1 MLVPPNPNELLNAML
16 TFESLDIFGTKS
28 KSQFSEGFSK
38 FKVAGIILLLI
49 DNIDNIDST
58 LPAAPSRW
66 PIEDFVELT
75 IIFGNDALIKDL
87 NKSFRNKD
95 APTNVLAFP
104 TNNLY
109 VSPILP
115 NHIGDVFLA
124 FETCKRELLE
134 NKGFSEF
141 PDHICHLIVHGVL
154 HLLGHKHD
162 KHLEAKKMESLEIEI
177 LAKLGVKNP
186 YE

>member
-1 MLVPPNPNELLNAML
+1 MPN
-16 TFESLDIFGTKS
+16 SH
-28 KSQFSEGFSK
+28 
-38 FKVAGIILLLI
+38 
-49 DNIDNIDST
+49 NIDV
-58 LPAAPSRW
+58 R
-66 PIEDFVELT
+66 IEDAKWRKSLSNWEEVCERAVYAVLKNERLLGLPIELT